1 MLLAHLSDLH
11 AFTLD
16 GARPWHWLTKRTA
29 GYVNLLLNR
38 RDKHPLRL
46 FEAAMADL
54 NRRPVDEV
62 VVTGDLTSLSLPG
75 EFRLAR
81 GFLDRLTLG
90 NQHVTLVPGNH
101 DVYTLDAMWSRPFAE
116 AFAPYVTSDS
126 GRAGYPLL
134 RRRGELSIV
143 GLSTARPSPVPL
155 ADGWVGASQLAALE
169 EMLDAERGH
178 FRVVLLHHP
187 PNTNRHSILRGLRDR
202 GALQKVLARVG
213 CELVLHGHEHRDVRT
228 ELRGPDG
235 AIPVI
240 GVASGTYADER
251 ADRRARYN
259 VYRIEGGKLV
269 DVETRLL
276 G

>member
-11 AFTLD
+11 AFTLE
-16 GARPWHWLTKRTA
+16 GAKPWHFLTKRTA
-29 GYVNLLLNR
+29 GYANLLLNR
-38 RDKHPLRL
+38 RDKHPVRL

-75 EFRLAR
+75 EFQLAR
-81 GFLDRLTLG
+81 QLLSQLRLG
-90 NQHVTLVPGNH
+90 VEHVTLVPGNH
-101 DVYTLDAMWSRPFAE
+101 DVYTLDAMWGEPFART
-116 AFAPYVTSDS
+116 FAPYLTSDG
-126 GRAGYPLL
+126 GRAGYPLV
-134 RRRGELSIV
+134 RHRGELSII

-155 ADGWVGASQLAALE
+155 ADGWVGTKQLADLE
-169 EMLDAERGH
+169 QILVAERGR

-202 GALQKVLARVG
+202 AALQRILARVG
-213 CELVLHGHEHRDVRT
+213 CELILHGHEHRDIRT
-228 ELRGPDG
+228 SVDGPHG
-235 AIPVI
+235 PIPVI
-240 GVASGTYADER
+240 GVASGTYADPR
-251 ADRRARYN
+251 PDRKARYN
-259 VYRIEGGKLV
+259 VYRIESGRLV